1 MIPNMTVYIT
11 CINVEHCIL
20 LLTILSELS
29 EGKKGDEKEL
39 MHI

>member
-11 CINVEHCIL
+11 CINVEDCIL

-39 MHI
+39 MHM